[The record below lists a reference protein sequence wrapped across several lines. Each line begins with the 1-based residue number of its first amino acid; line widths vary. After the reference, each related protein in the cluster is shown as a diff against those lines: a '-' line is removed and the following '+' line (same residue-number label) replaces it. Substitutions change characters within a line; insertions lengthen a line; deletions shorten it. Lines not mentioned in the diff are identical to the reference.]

1 MLPLP
6 QVVDN
11 VPEKISMTILH
22 MPLLYKVYI
31 GIRALTLIGM
41 QIYLF

>member
-31 GIRALTLIGM
+31 GITAGQTLDFITDP
-41 QIYLF
+41 